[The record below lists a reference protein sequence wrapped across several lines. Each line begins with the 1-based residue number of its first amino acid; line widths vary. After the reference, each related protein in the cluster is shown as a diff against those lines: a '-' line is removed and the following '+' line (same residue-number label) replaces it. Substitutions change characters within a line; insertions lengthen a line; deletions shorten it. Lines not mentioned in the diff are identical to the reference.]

1 MEGPSEAV
9 QALLASGD
17 APIKP
22 EYIRKIGTKVFVTAV
37 TDSTSNPANSQQKLS
52 KKAYIKVS

>member
-1 MEGPSEAV
+1 MEAPSEAV

-17 APIKP
+17 APIKS
-22 EYIRKIGTKVFVTAV
+22 EYVRKIGTKVVITAV
-37 TDSTSNPANSQQKLS
+37 TDSKSNPSNSQQRLS